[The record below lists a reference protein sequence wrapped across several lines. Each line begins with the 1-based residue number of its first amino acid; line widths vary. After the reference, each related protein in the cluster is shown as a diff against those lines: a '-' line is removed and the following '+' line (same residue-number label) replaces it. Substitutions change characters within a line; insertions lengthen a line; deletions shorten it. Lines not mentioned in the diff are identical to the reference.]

1 LAYTYLQSIEKSYFH
16 IFMKKIILPLVVF
29 VIIIR
34 SVTAQ
39 STRYGLKL
47 GPTAAT
53 QRWNYWNNGPLY
65 KLHGDLWME
74 SYSDEDPYSIFAQL
88 GYHNRG
94 SATRYR
100 TPIVFQSKTYTVPA
114 DEFIFRNLSAVV
126 GFKKKFIKQK
136 MSSYYSIGLRGEYT
150 MSTNLGVYTQL
161 NEIVGPVYPF
171 KEGVKKAV
179 MGVTFGAGLDFP
191 FSEYIGGI
199 LELNI
204 APDITKQYFQP
215 AIPNV
220 INFYQPGQTT
230 TIEQKSIKNF
240 SLELSFGIH
249 FLKKVVYVD

>member
-1 LAYTYLQSIEKSYFH
+1 
-16 IFMKKIILPLVVF
+16 MKKIILLLLVLVV
-29 VIIIR
+29 
-34 SVTAQ
+34 SMNPSTSQ
-39 STRYGLKL
+39 STRFGLKL
-47 GPTAAT
+47 GSTAAT
-53 QRWNYWNNGPLY
+53 QKWNYWSNGVLY

-74 SYSDEDPYSIFAQL
+74 SYNEEDPYSIFAQL

-94 SATRYR
+94 SATRYF
-100 TPIVFQSKTYTVPA
+100 TPIVFQSKTYTIPA
-114 DEFIFRNLSAVV
+114 DEFIFRNLSLLA

-150 MSTNLGVYTQL
+150 MSTNLGIYSQI

-171 KEGVKKAV
+171 KEGVRKAV
-179 MGVTFGAGLDFP
+179 MGITFGAGLDFP

-199 LELNI
+199 IELNI

-215 AIPNV
+215 QLNNILN
-220 INFYQPGQTT
+220 IYQPGQTT

-240 SLELSFGIH
+240 SLEISLGVH